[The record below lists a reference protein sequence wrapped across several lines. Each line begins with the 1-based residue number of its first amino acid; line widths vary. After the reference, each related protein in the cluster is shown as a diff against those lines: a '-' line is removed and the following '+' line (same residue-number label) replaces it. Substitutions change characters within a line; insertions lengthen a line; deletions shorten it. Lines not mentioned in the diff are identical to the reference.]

1 MPEPEPR
8 PAWMGVASLLVLGAV
23 AAIAAYTAAGRLQVP
38 QAVPIPVAAVV
49 DTTATPGVLVV
60 HVSGAVPRPGLVQVP
75 SGSRVAD
82 AVVAA
87 GGALPTAALDAVN
100 LAEPLE
106 DAQHVHVP
114 EVGAETPAVPGG
126 GGGAVTADGKVRVN
140 TATAAELETLPGIGP
155 VLAERIVEHRDTIG
169 RFETVEDL
177 LDVSGIGERML
188 ANLRNRVVVP

>member
-1 MPEPEPR
+1 MPESEM
-8 PAWMGVASLLVLGAV
+8 PATPTWMGMTTLLVMGAV
-23 AAIAAYTAAGRLQVP
+23 AAVAGYTAAGRLRP
-38 QAVPIPVAAVV
+38 PDPAPAAAVAV
-49 DTTATPGVLVV
+49 VETTAPPTVLTI

-75 SGSRVAD
+75 GGSRIAD

-114 EVGAETPAVPGG
+114 EIGADSPGP
-126 GGGAVTADGKVRVN
+126 GAGAAMTADGRVRVN

-155 VLAERIVEHRDTIG
+155 VLAGRIVEHRETIG
-169 RFETVEDL
+169 DFETPEDL

-188 ANLRNRVVVP
+188 ATLRNRVVVP